1 MDISVSRLNNRMAL
15 QVPGELPLGLVF
27 IVGRV
32 ENLGAPAGGTVRFEL
47 VDAKYRLRCRLPAA
61 VAEETLLKEGDRARA
76 SGHLAFDSHSAQYEL
91 LARDI
96 EVLAA
101 RPPTDEERTPAT
113 TAVQPPADAA
123 SLAPTE
129 LPPWVRK
136 LAPPEVKEELGLE
149 QEGEPEPSLE
159 PDVAGEPR
167 PETDGRATKLPP
179 EMVAFLSN
187 AIDSDEEIELT
198 PEMIAEY
205 LPQPTPREEGVRETE
220 LMAAAAEE
228 EEEVIAKEEE
238 EEPALE
244 SEGPVG
250 PPGGEANEGQ
260 EEEEREVEAAAADE
274 KSAPPPP
281 DQVPAAP
288 ESETPET
295 PRPTVLSPPK
305 GAPRREVRGQPQP
318 QPAAPATTRR
328 YLEYAAIALLV
339 ILIMAALF
347 LILLLLQT

>member
-32 ENLGAPAGGTVRFEL
+32 ENLGAPAEGTVRFEL
-47 VDAKYRLRCRLPAA
+47 VDAGYHLRCRLPAA

-101 RPPTDEERTPAT
+101 RPPTDEAQAA
-113 TAVQPPADAA
+113 TAVQPSADAA

-136 LAPPEVKEELGLE
+136 LAPPEVKKELGLE
-149 QEGEPEPSLE
+149 QEGEREPSLE
-159 PDVAGEPR
+159 PDAAGEPR
-167 PETDGRATKLPP
+167 REMGDRATELPP

-205 LPQPTPREEGVRETE
+205 LPQPTPHEEEVGETE
-220 LMAAAAEE
+220 PTTAAAEE
-228 EEEVIAKEEE
+228 EEEVITKEEG
-238 EEPALE
+238 EPTPAR
-244 SEGPVG
+244 EGAAG
-250 PPGGEANEGQ
+250 PPMDEANEEQ
-260 EEEEREVEAAAADE
+260 EEEEREVEVAAPDAE
-274 KSAPPPP
+274 SPTPPPA
-281 DQVPAAP
+281 QVLAAP
-288 ESETPET
+288 QSEAPEA
-295 PRPTVLSPPK
+295 PHAAVLSPPQ
-305 GAPRREVRGQPQP
+305 GAPRREVRDQPQP

-328 YLEYAAIALLV
+328 YLEYAAIAFLV
-339 ILIMAALF
+339 ILIIVALF
-347 LILLLLQT
+347 LILLLLQS

>member
-32 ENLGAPAGGTVRFEL
+32 ESLRAAAEGTVRFEL
-47 VDAKYRLRCRLPAA
+47 VDAGYRLRCRLPAA
-61 VAEETLLKEGDRARA
+61 VAEETLLKEKDRVRA
-76 SGHLAFDSHSAQYEL
+76 SGHLAFDSHSAQYQL

-101 RPPTDEERTPAT
+101 HPRGED
-113 TAVQPPADAA
+113 TAQADAKEVQRPAATA

-149 QEGEPEPSLE
+149 SEGRAPSEDADAAAERQE
-159 PDVAGEPR
+159 AG
-167 PETDGRATKLPP
+167 GRATELPP

-205 LPQPTPREEGVRETE
+205 LPQARQRREGVAGGEGAE
-220 LMAAAAEE
+220 AGVAEAAEQEAPPFVAEDLPGAAAGEADDGERAAEE
-228 EEEVIAKEEE
+228 AVGDGGPDGGKDLIKDSGPSPTDDAGELVEKEE
-238 EEPALE
+238 
-244 SEGPVG
+244 
-250 PPGGEANEGQ
+250 
-260 EEEEREVEAAAADE
+260 
-274 KSAPPPP
+274 
-281 DQVPAAP
+281 
-288 ESETPET
+288 PET
-295 PRPTVLSPPK
+295 PRPTVLSPPQ
-305 GAPRREVRGQPQP
+305 GPPRRERRPQP
-318 QPAAPATTRR
+318 EPQTQSRPLRH
-328 YLEYAAIALLV
+328 YVEYAMIAVLV

-347 LILLLLQT
+347 LAVLLLQT

>member
-32 ENLGAPAGGTVRFEL
+32 ENLGAPAEGVVRFQL
-47 VDAKYRLRCRLPAA
+47 ADAGYRLRCRLPIA
-61 VAEETLLKEGDRARA
+61 VAEETLLKERDRVRA
-76 SGHLAFDSHSAQYEL
+76 SGHLTFDSHSAQYQL

-101 RPPTDEERTPAT
+101 RPPDEDPAQAVA
-113 TAVQPPADAA
+113 TAVQRPDPTA

-149 QEGEPEPSLE
+149 QGGEGTASPS
-159 PDVAGEPR
+159 
-167 PETDGRATKLPP
+167 ETDVVERQQAAGDRSRELPP

-205 LPQPTPREEGVRETE
+205 LPQMTRQREGEV
-220 LMAAAAEE
+220 MAAAAEE
-228 EEEVIAKEEE
+228 EPAHVAEDLAGAAVVEPDEEQRDGEREDVTGGLDAESYSGWEGGPSPSE
-238 EEPALE
+238 QFTHSLE
-244 SEGPVG
+244 SE
-250 PPGGEANEGQ
+250 Q
-260 EEEEREVEAAAADE
+260 
-274 KSAPPPP
+274 
-281 DQVPAAP
+281 
-288 ESETPET
+288 PET
-295 PRPTVLSPPK
+295 PRPAVLPPPQ
-305 GAPRREVRGQPQP
+305 GAPRRERQGQPQP
-318 QPAAPATTRR
+318 EPRPTRE
-328 YLEYAAIALLV
+328 YLEYAVIVILV
-339 ILIMAALF
+339 ILIMAALLLTVL
-347 LILLLLQT
+347 LIQT